1 MSNTPSSNRLSLTV
15 FFRYLDG
22 ERESY
27 AEQIPSVMA
36 ANRLIDALYHW
47 LFPVSDCGAD
57 YRSIDRY
64 TVFFAELMELL
75 QPLSDGLKATPSAI
89 ADQFF
94 EAVPGIYAR
103 LMDDA
108 QAFYRYDPAA
118 VSIGEVIA
126 AYPGYYAIAVHRMAH
141 HLDALGVP
149 LLPRLWSEYAHSKT
163 GIDIHPGATIGNA
176 FFIDHGTGVVIGAT
190 AVIGNEVRIY
200 QGVTLG
206 ALQVDKSMAS
216 TKRHPTIEDN
226 CIIYANSTIL
236 GGKTVVGHDSVIGGN
251 TWLTESVPPHS
262 LVLHQPRIKVR
273 SRTSSD
279 EPINFVI

>member
-1 MSNTPSSNRLSLTV
+1 MSDKHLSKEQSLTA
-15 FFRYLDG
+15 FLRYLDG
-22 ERESY
+22 ERENY
-27 AEQIPSVMA
+27 AERIPSVIA
-36 ANRLIDALYHW
+36 SNRLIDGLYHW
-47 LFPVSDCGAD
+47 LFPLSDCGDD
-57 YRSIDRY
+57 YHAADRY
-64 TVFFAELMELL
+64 KVFHKELEDLL
-75 QPLSDGLKATPSAI
+75 QPLSGELNTSPKTI

-94 EAVPGIYAR
+94 EGIPGIYAR

-126 AYPGYYAIAVHRMAH
+126 AYPGYYAISIHRMSH
-141 HLDALGVP
+141 HLYELGVP

-206 ALQVDKSMAS
+206 ALQVDKSLAS
-216 TKRHPTIEDN
+216 TKRHPTVEDN

-236 GGKTVVGHDSVIGGN
+236 GGKTVVGHNSVIGGN

-262 LVLHQPRIKVR
+262 IVQHQPRIKVR
-273 SRTSSD
+273 SRTFE

>member
-1 MSNTPSSNRLSLTV
+1 MSLEHSTAGQSLTA

-22 ERESY
+22 ERETY
-27 AEQIPSVMA
+27 AERIPSVIA
-36 ANRLIDALYHW
+36 ANKLIDNLYHW
-47 LFPVSDCGAD
+47 LFPVSDCGDD
-57 YRSIDRY
+57 YRAATKYNIYRDEL
-64 TVFFAELMELL
+64 AELLR
-75 QPLSDGLKATPSAI
+75 PLVSDLKGTPEDI
-89 ADQFF
+89 TDRFF
-94 EAVPGIYAR
+94 EAIPGIYAR

-126 AYPGYYAIAVHRMAH
+126 AYPGYYAIAVHRLAH
-141 HLDALGVP
+141 HLDALEVP

-163 GIDIHPGATIGNA
+163 GIDIHPSATIGNA

-190 AVIGNEVRIY
+190 AIIGNEVRIY

-206 ALQVDKSMAS
+206 ALQVDKSLAS

-236 GGKTVVGHDSVIGGN
+236 GGKTVVGHNSVIGGN

-262 LVLHQPRIKVR
+262 LVMHQPRIKVR
-273 SRTSSD
+273 SRNFE

>member
-1 MSNTPSSNRLSLTV
+1 MSMEHSSTGPALAA

-27 AEQIPSVMA
+27 AERIPSVIA
-36 ANRLIDALYHW
+36 AQKLIDGLYHW
-47 LFPVSDCGAD
+47 LFPVSDCGDD
-57 YRSIDRY
+57 YRASIKYHLFHADL
-64 TVFFAELMELL
+64 VELL
-75 QPLSDGLKATPSAI
+75 KPLSSEPQVI

-94 EAVPGIYAR
+94 EAIPEIYAR

-108 QAFYRYDPAA
+108 AAFYRYDPAA

-126 AYPGYYAIAVHRMAH
+126 AYPGYYAIAIHRLAH
-141 HLDALGVP
+141 QLDTLGVP

-163 GIDIHPGATIGNA
+163 GIDIHPAATIGNS

-206 ALQVDKSMAS
+206 ALQVDKSLAS

-251 TWLTESVPPHS
+251 TWLTESVQPHS
-262 LVLHQPRIKVR
+262 LVLHQARIKVR
-273 SRTSSD
+273 SRNQE